1 MFFPKYQR
9 FIEDQRLAESAGLIE
24 KSAVAVYL
32 DKYYEEHP
40 KDNSYEGILAS
51 YTGLTKENVIAVLD
65 AIEHLEFLA
74 SYEPN
79 GYAPYHY
86 IIEDDSIV
94 LVIKNDTLNINKDI
108 LGKRSIN
115 TDKKLIRNFAC

>member
-1 MFFPKYQR
+1 M
-9 FIEDQRLAESAGLIE
+9 
-24 KSAVAVYL
+24 
-32 DKYYEEHP
+32 
-40 KDNSYEGILAS
+40 
-51 YTGLTKENVIAVLD
+51 TKENVISVLD

-94 LVIKNDTLNINKDI
+94 LVIRNDTLNINKDV